1 MLKRLFVI
9 WLILCTWVSC
19 PMLQAQVYTTSSA
32 TYHSYSSGGWV
43 EAPASFQFRSTSKY
57 IQSSQAVVYSTA
69 PIQVSNGAIRTVAS
83 SLEGGKL
90 AEEQTAY
97 IPTIRNRQNG
107 TMAPPSEED
116 GGTEEYLPLSF
127 DWDAVLLLMLLMG
140 GYACFIAYK
149 QKNVKKV

>member
-1 MLKRLFVI
+1 
-9 WLILCTWVSC
+9 
-19 PMLQAQVYTTSSA
+19 MLQAQVYTTSSA
-32 TYHSYSSGGWV
+32 TYNSYSNGGWV

-97 IPTIRNRQNG
+97 IPTIRNRQNS
-107 TMAPPSEED
+107 TMAPPS
-116 GGTEEYLPLSF
+116 GTEEYLPLSF

-140 GYACFIAYK
+140 GYACFIACK

>member
-1 MLKRLFVI
+1 MLKRLFI
-9 WLILCTWVSC
+9 ILLILCTWVSC

-43 EAPASFQFRSTSKY
+43 EAPASFQFRSTSKH
-57 IQSSQAVVYSTA
+57 IQYSHTVTFFTA

-90 AEEQTAY
+90 AEEQTVY
-97 IPTIRNRQNG
+97 IPTIRNRNNS
-107 TMAPPSEED
+107 TMAPPGEED

-127 DWDAVLLLMLLMG
+127 DWDSGLLLVLLLG

-149 QKNVKKV
+149 RKIVKKV

>member
-1 MLKRLFVI
+1 
-9 WLILCTWVSC
+9 
-19 PMLQAQVYTTSSA
+19 MLQAQVYTTSSA

-107 TMAPPSEED
+107 TMAPPS
-116 GGTEEYLPLSF
+116 GTEEYLPLSF
-127 DWDAVLLLMLLMG
+127 DWDAVLLLMLLLG
-140 GYACFIAYK
+140 GYACFIACK